1 MATDIR
7 IDPVVY
13 PDSDGKPMAES
24 DVHIDLVI
32 DLRSRLKARYAG
44 DPNVY
49 VAGNL
54 LVYYVEGEPRVSL
67 APDGFV
73 VFGVPNR
80 RRRSY
85 KTWVEGRFPDVV
97 FEFTSA
103 STQEQDLGDK
113 FDIYQDVWRVKEYFL
128 FDPLDEYLDP
138 PLLGY
143 RMSRGEL
150 RPIRP
155 GKGVVSSKV
164 LGVTLGRDGTRL
176 VLRDTAT
183 GAELLT
189 PEEQRAAAA
198 EAEVAR
204 LKAEIAALRR
214 KPTK

>member
-1 MATDIR
+1 
-7 IDPVVY
+7 
-13 PDSDGKPMAES
+13 
-24 DVHIDLVI
+24 
-32 DLRSRLKARYAG
+32 
-44 DPNVY
+44 
-49 VAGNL
+49 
-54 LVYYVEGEPRVSL
+54 
-67 APDGFV
+67 

-155 GKGVVSSKV
+155 AKGAVSSKV
-164 LGVTLGRDGTRL
+164 LGVTLSRDGTRL

-189 PEEQRAAAA
+189 PEEQRVAVERAAREQA
-198 EAEVAR
+198 EAEGAR